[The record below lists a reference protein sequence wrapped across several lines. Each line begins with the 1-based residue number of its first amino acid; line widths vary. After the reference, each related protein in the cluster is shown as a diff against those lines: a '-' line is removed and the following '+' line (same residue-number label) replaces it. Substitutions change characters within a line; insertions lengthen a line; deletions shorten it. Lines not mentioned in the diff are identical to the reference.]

1 MKNKSLIQLFL
12 TIVSL
17 VSIYLVYSSFF
28 KKNIYVQENK
38 SSIVKSEND
47 KINLE
52 NTVEEDIETEKN
64 IISNLKYVSFDTMG
78 NKYLINSKSAE
89 VNAENEELI
98 KLIDVTAVIY
108 LKERSPIYI
117 ESDYAIH
124 NKNVFDTKFYDNVNI
139 RHDKIKISSGNL
151 DLIYNSN
158 LVSLYNITEIY
169 DDNTQLIAD
178 KIDFDILTKNVSI
191 NMYKKNQKVK
201 IIYK

>member
-12 TIVSL
+12 AIVSL

-169 DDNTQLIAD
+169 DNNTQLIAD

>member
-1 MKNKSLIQLFL
+1 MQSRGKMPSEQELFRKIKTSGIFEAAKNLGID
-12 TIVSL
+12 
-17 VSIYLVYSSFF
+17 
-28 KKNIYVQENK
+28 KNE
-38 SSIVKSEND
+38 
-47 KINLE
+47 
-52 NTVEEDIETEKN
+52 
-64 IISNLKYVSFDTMG
+64 F
-78 NKYLINSKSAE
+78 INSKSAE

-117 ESDYAIH
+117 ESDYTIH

-169 DDNTQLIAD
+169 DNNTQLIAD
-178 KIDFDILTKNVSI
+178 KIDFDINISGNIQTADKYNAPMAVNLVKTKS
-191 NMYKKNQKVK
+191 K
-201 IIYK
+201 

>member
-12 TIVSL
+12 AIVSL

>member
-12 TIVSL
+12 AIVSL
-17 VSIYLVYSSFF
+17 VSIYLVYSNFF
-28 KKNIYVQENK
+28 KKNIYVQQNK
-38 SSIVKSEND
+38 GSIIKSEND
-47 KINLE
+47 KINPE
-52 NTVEEDIETEKN
+52 NTVEEDVETEKN
-64 IISNLKYVSFDTMG
+64 IISNLKYVSFDAMG

-108 LKERSPIYI
+108 LKEKSPIYI
-117 ESDYAIH
+117 ESDFAIH